1 MPDSPNPSPGAP
13 RPGRSLRTLGLG
25 LITGAA
31 DDDPSAIG
39 TYASAGAQFGFG
51 LLWTVP
57 ITFPM
62 VFAVVYLSA
71 KVGQL
76 SGRGLFGVI
85 HDHYPRWI
93 LHAMLIGVLIGNV
106 IEAAADLGGIAAAL
120 QLFIPIPPPLLALG
134 AALIILALQLI
145 GSYTLIRNLFRWLA
159 LSLLAYVG
167 AALLAKPNWR
177 AVLHSSV
184 MPSLSFDRE
193 SLSIV
198 VALLGTT
205 LSAYIYTWQSNEEVE
220 EQIAKG
226 QTSVR
231 ARQRAASGLKAT
243 QRDILLGVTVS
254 NAVLYFIM
262 LATGKALH
270 AAGVHDV
277 DTAAEAA
284 RALRPFAGAGAEFL
298 FALGIV
304 GVGFLSVP
312 VMTTGAAYDLCQ
324 TLGWRHGLYLSAR
337 EAKAFYGVIGAFTA
351 VAVGL
356 NFLGFN
362 PMRALVWSGIVQGF
376 STPPLMLLIMLITNN
391 RRIVGDRVNS
401 RAMNLLG
408 WATFVAMSAATLGLV
423 ATWFM

>member
-1 MPDSPNPSPGAP
+1 MPDSHDPSSSSP
-13 RPGRSLRTLGLG
+13 RRERSLRTLGLG

-51 LLWTVP
+51 LLWTIP
-57 ITFPM
+57 IMFPM

-93 LHAMLIGVLIGNV
+93 LHATLIGVLIGNV

-120 QLFIPIPPPLLALG
+120 QLWIPIPPPLLAL
-134 AALIILALQLI
+134 AAASIIFALQLI
-145 GSYTLIRNLFRWLA
+145 GSYQLIRNVFRWLA

-167 AALLAKPNWR
+167 AALLAKPDW
-177 AVLHSSV
+177 ATVLRSTV
-184 MPSLSFDRE
+184 MPSLHFDRE

-198 VALLGTT
+198 VALLGTS

-220 EQIAKG
+220 EQIAMG
-226 QTSVR
+226 RTTVR
-231 ARQRAASGLKAT
+231 SRQRAAPKLKAT
-243 QRDILLGVTVS
+243 QRDILLGVLVS

-262 LATGKALH
+262 LATGKTLH
-270 AAGVHDV
+270 AAGIHQV

-284 RALRPFAGAGAEFL
+284 RALRPLAGAGAESL
-298 FALGIV
+298 FTLGIV

-324 TLGWRHGLYLSAR
+324 TLGWRHGLHKQPR
-337 EAKAFYGVIGAFTA
+337 EAKAFYAVIGAFTA
-351 VAVGL
+351 VAVAL
-356 NFLGFN
+356 NCFGIN
-362 PMRALVWSGIVQGF
+362 PMRALVWSGVVQGF

-391 RRIVGDRVNS
+391 RKIVGGRANT

-408 WATFVAMSAATLGLV
+408 WATFAAMSAATLGLI